1 MDLQRSDE
9 RRLTRKEASA
19 FLTAKGY
26 PISTPTLDQYAW
38 KGGGPVYEKFG
49 RRVLYTEAGLLL
61 WIASRT
67 RAPQRH
73 TSEMQDAA

>member
-1 MDLQRSDE
+1 MINEEKSK
-9 RRLTRKEASA
+9 RLTRKEASA
-19 FLTAKGY
+19 FLKARGY

-61 WIASRT
+61 WVASRT
-67 RAPQRH
+67 RVPQRH
-73 TSEMQDAA
+73 ANKEVV